1 MAGTTN
7 RMNLG
12 DKFDVK
18 LIENQIRAYYQKPE
32 IKNIIRTFLDDGN
45 NFSKTIGYVDGPP
58 TMNGDPH
65 IGHLRGRIIKDLWY
79 RKNSIEKKRVIFRA
93 GWDAQG
99 LPVELNAEKVLGL
112 TGNKAENLK
121 KVGIEKIVNT
131 CKKIIAEY
139 NKKWLD
145 VDNLLGMSFDYENAY
160 WTFTDS
166 YIEREWQYV
175 KKAFN
180 NNILKERF
188 RVVAYCPSCQ
198 TSLSNSEI
206 NQSYEEVEDPSF
218 YYKVRLED
226 GGHGGGGDVFL
237 IVWTTMPFTIV
248 TDELVGVNPDAC
260 YVLTT
265 VNNKGKDE
273 NWIVSESRLKELM
286 LELKIQDYKVIN
298 TLLGK
303 DLEGR
308 HYVHPLIKDIPGL
321 YELCSK
327 KLIHFVV
334 AESFVDVNT
343 GSGIVHLS
351 PANGEQ
357 DFEVALRRNVPIFVP
372 IDDKVTFN
380 EEAGKYKDLFVR
392 DADAVIVNAMHEVN
406 SAVKIGKIKHKYPT
420 CWRSHHKVVW
430 LARREYFYMIDKLEN
445 KPIDSA
451 SEVNYY
457 YDQPKNRFVEII
469 KEKVPWCISRERFW
483 GTPLPIW
490 TCATCHEKKGLFS
503 RKEIVDS
510 AISLPDGKDFELH
523 RPWIDKIHVICPNCH
538 NVMDRETFVL
548 DTWHNSGS
556 APFSSLTDEEYDKLI
571 PVEFL
576 TEGIDQTRGWAYT
589 LLMLNVL
596 LTDSPESPFRSFL
609 FTGHVL
615 DEKGNKMS
623 KSAGNVID
631 ASQLLDE
638 NPVDLVRF
646 YFMWKSSPIEPI
658 SFSTKEMLGRPHQII
673 STLYYLHVYYKQ
685 NSEYDEFD
693 YNRYTLKS
701 LFSDGHL
708 QTPDVWIL
716 TKLEKLI
723 TTVTSFI
730 DACKF
735 HEASRSLEEFVIAS
749 LSQTYVPLIR
759 YDLWNDELENQF
771 RRFTIYSVLYTC
783 LRNIDFLLHPFCP
796 FTTDFLYL
804 SCFKRHETILM
815 DCWSDKEILQKIS
828 NHEIESAF
836 DVVKEVASLS
846 YSIRNKSKL
855 KRRWPLESAYIYC
868 KNVDFMKIKGI
879 KEILNDQL
887 NIKSL
892 FIHELQYS
900 NNVEKIANLLENK
913 APILPKIDINR
924 KVVAKKVKSD
934 IDLLN
939 QKFSLMDMSQVL
951 FDIKEKGFF
960 SCQYS
965 NNTSI
970 DLTETDLDIAY
981 MPVENFVSGEKEN
994 VLLLINVSRND
1005 DLIIKGLVRDLSRN
1019 LQQLR
1024 KELGFNPTEILK
1036 CAYIS
1041 NMPKNEIMQLK
1052 NYYED
1057 IKSLVRVKDVVF
1069 SESPNDRFN
1078 HKSIDVDGKEIKIF
1092 IN

>member
-1 MAGTTN
+1 
-7 RMNLG
+7 
-12 DKFDVK
+12 
-18 LIENQIRAYYQKPE
+18 
-32 IKNIIRTFLDDGN
+32 
-45 NFSKTIGYVDGPP
+45 
-58 TMNGDPH
+58 MNGDPH

-166 YIEREWQYV
+166 YIEREWKYV
-175 KKAFN
+175 KKAYG

-206 NQSYEEVEDPSF
+206 NQSYEDVEDHSF
-218 YYKVRLED
+218 YYKVRLD
-226 GGHGGGGDVFL
+226 RGGTGTGTGTGTGDVFL
-237 IVWTTMPFTIV
+237 IVWTTMPFTLV
-248 TDELVGVNPDAC
+248 TDELVGVNPDAP

-265 VNNKGKDE
+265 VSNKDKDE
-273 NWIVSESRLKELM
+273 NWLVSESRLKDLM
-286 LELKIQDYKVIN
+286 LELKIQDYKVIR

-308 HYVHPLIKDIPGL
+308 HYIHPLIKDIPGL
-321 YELCSK
+321 HELYSK
-327 KLIHFVV
+327 RLIHFVV
-334 AESFVDVNT
+334 AEDFVDVKT

-380 EEAGKYKDLFVR
+380 EKAGKFKDLFVR
-392 DADAVIVNAMHEVN
+392 DADAAIVNAMHEAN
-406 SAVKIGKIKHKYPT
+406 SVVKIGKIKHKYPT
-420 CWRSHHKVVW
+420 CWRSHHKIVW

-451 SEVNYY
+451 NEVNYY
-457 YDQPKNRFVEII
+457 YDQPKNRFAEII

-490 TCATCHEKKGLFS
+490 ACATCHEKKGLFS
-503 RKEIVDS
+503 RREIVES

-523 RPWIDKIHVICPNCH
+523 RPWIDKIQIICPNCH

-576 TEGIDQTRGWAYT
+576 TEGVDQTRGWAYT
-589 LLMLNVL
+589 LLMLNIL
-596 LTDSPESPFRSFL
+596 LTDCPQSPFRSFL

-631 ASQLLDE
+631 ASLLLDK
-638 NPVDLVRF
+638 NPVDLARF

-685 NSEYDEFD
+685 NSEYDGFD
-693 YNRYTLKS
+693 YSRYTLKS

-723 TTVTSFI
+723 TSVTSFI
-730 DACKF
+730 DDCKF
-735 HEASRSLEEFVIAS
+735 HEASRSMEEFVIAS

-783 LRNIDFLLHPFCP
+783 LKNIDLLLHPFCP

-815 DCWSDKEILQKIS
+815 DCWSDKEILQRVS
-828 NHEIESAF
+828 NHETESAF
-836 DVVKEVASLS
+836 DAVKEIASLS

-879 KEILNDQL
+879 KEILHDQL

-892 FIHELQYS
+892 FVNELQYGS
-900 NNVEKIANLLENK
+900 NVEKITSLLESK
-913 APILPKIDINR
+913 APILPKIGINR
-924 KVVAKKVKSD
+924 KAVAKKVKSD
-934 IDLLN
+934 IELLT
-939 QKFSLMDMSQVL
+939 QKFSLMDMNQIL

-960 SCQYS
+960 SCHYS
-965 NNTSI
+965 TNASI

-981 MPVENFVSGEKEN
+981 LPVEDYASGEKEN
-994 VLLLINVSRND
+994 ILLIINISRND
-1005 DLIIKGLVRDLSRN
+1005 ELITKGLVRDLSRN
-1019 LQQLR
+1019 IQQLR
-1024 KELGFNPTEILK
+1024 KELGFNPTEILT
-1036 CAYIS
+1036 CAYIA
-1041 NMPKNEIMQLK
+1041 NMTKDEITQLQDYHGEIKN
-1052 NYYED
+1052 
-1057 IKSLVRVKDVVF
+1057 LVRVKDVVI
-1069 SESPNDRFN
+1069 SEVPDNKFN
-1078 HKSIDVDGKEIKIF
+1078 HKSIDIDGKEIKIF
-1092 IN
+1092 IE

>member
-1 MAGTTN
+1 MESLGSN
-7 RMNLG
+7 NSMNLG
-12 DKFDVK
+12 DKLDLK
-18 LIENQIRAYYQKPE
+18 LIENDMREYYQNPQ
-32 IKNIIRTFLDDGN
+32 IKLAISSYLNNSN
-45 NFSKTIGYVDGPP
+45 NFSKTIGYIEGPP
-58 TMNGDPH
+58 TMNGEPH
-65 IGHLRGRIIKDLWY
+65 IGHLRGRIIKDFWY
-79 RKNSIEKKRVIFRA
+79 RKNTLEKKRVIFRA

-99 LPVELNAEKVLGL
+99 LPVELQAEKVLGL
-112 TGNKAENLK
+112 TGNKFENIE
-121 KVGIEKIVNT
+121 KVGIEKIVET
-131 CKKIIAEY
+131 CKKIIMEN
-139 NKKWLD
+139 NKKWVSTD
-145 VDNLLGMSFDYENAY
+145 SLLGMSFDYENAY

-175 KKAFN
+175 KKAYN

-226 GGHGGGGDVFL
+226 GGHGGGDVFL

-273 NWIVSESRLKELM
+273 NWVVSESRLKDLM
-286 LELKIQDYKVIN
+286 LELKIQDYKGIR

-308 HYVHPLIKDIPGL
+308 HYIHPLIKDIPGL
-321 YELCSK
+321 HELYSK

-334 AESFVDVNT
+334 AENFVDVKT
-343 GSGIVHLS
+343 GSGVVHLS

-380 EEAGKYKDLFVR
+380 EKAGKYKDLFVR
-392 DADAVIVNAMHEVN
+392 DADAVIVNAMYEAN

-451 SEVNYY
+451 SKVNYY

-469 KEKVPWCISRERFW
+469 KERVPWCISRERFW

-490 TCATCHEKKGLFS
+490 SCSTCYEKKGLFS
-503 RKEIVDS
+503 RKEIVQS
-510 AISLPDGKDFELH
+510 AISLPDGKNFELH
-523 RPWIDKIHVICPNCH
+523 MPWIDKIQIICPNCH

-556 APFSSLTDEEYDKLI
+556 APFSSLTDEEYNKLI

-631 ASQLLDE
+631 ASLLLDK

-658 SFSTKEMLGRPHQII
+658 NFSITEMLGRPHQIV

-685 NSEYDEFD
+685 NSEYDKFD
-693 YNRYTLKS
+693 YRGYTLES
-701 LFSDGHL
+701 LFSNGRL

-723 TTVTSFI
+723 TAVTSFI
-730 DACKF
+730 DDCKF
-735 HEASRSLEEFVIAS
+735 HEASRSMEEFVIAS

-759 YDLWNDELENQF
+759 YDLWNDELENQS
-771 RRFTIYSVLYTC
+771 RRFTIYSVLYAC
-783 LRNIDFLLHPFCP
+783 LRNVDFLLHPFCP

-815 DCWSDKEILQKIS
+815 DCWSDKEILQKVS
-828 NHEIESAF
+828 NHETESAF

-887 NIKSL
+887 NVKSL
-892 FIHELQYS
+892 SIHEFQYS
-900 NNVEKIANLLENK
+900 SNVEKIANLMENK

-924 KVVAKKVKSD
+924 KVVAKKV
-934 IDLLN
+934 
-939 QKFSLMDMSQVL
+939 
-951 FDIKEKGFF
+951 
-960 SCQYS
+960 
-965 NNTSI
+965 
-970 DLTETDLDIAY
+970 
-981 MPVENFVSGEKEN
+981 
-994 VLLLINVSRND
+994 
-1005 DLIIKGLVRDLSRN
+1005 
-1019 LQQLR
+1019 
-1024 KELGFNPTEILK
+1024 
-1036 CAYIS
+1036 
-1041 NMPKNEIMQLK
+1041 
-1052 NYYED
+1052 
-1057 IKSLVRVKDVVF
+1057 
-1069 SESPNDRFN
+1069 
-1078 HKSIDVDGKEIKIF
+1078 
-1092 IN
+1092 